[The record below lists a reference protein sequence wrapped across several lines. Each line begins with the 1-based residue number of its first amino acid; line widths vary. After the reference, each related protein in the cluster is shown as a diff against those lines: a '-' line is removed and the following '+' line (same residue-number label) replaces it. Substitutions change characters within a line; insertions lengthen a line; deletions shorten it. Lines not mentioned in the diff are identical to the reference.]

1 MFRTQSPR
9 HAGTSDMAPT
19 DLARRIHGVRLPL
32 VRLPENLIRLSQ
44 RKFADPIHWSQLG
57 IHRFDSPG
65 ARYGV
70 LYTGNRVET
79 VVLEVFG
86 DQWIKDRQVSLND
99 LKTYD
104 VCEIEVRRSFQVVD
118 ATGKHLNRLGTDA
131 NFFARTEYAVTQ
143 EWARALMTHP
153 RAPAGI
159 RYNSR
164 KNPRRI
170 NYALFGSPAARSA
183 VRLVKRYPL
192 LDYGR
197 LFRFLFQYDVE
208 VL

>member
-1 MFRTQSPR
+1 
-9 HAGTSDMAPT
+9 MAPT
-19 DLARRIHGVRLPL
+19 DLVRRIHGVRLPL

-44 RKFADPIHWSQLG
+44 RKFADPIHWSRLG
-57 IHRFDSPG
+57 IHRFDFPG

-70 LYTGNRVET
+70 LYTSNQVET
-79 VVLEVFG
+79 AILEVFG
-86 DQWIKDRQVSLND
+86 DQWMEDRQVSLND
-99 LKTYD
+99 LKTYE
-104 VCEIEVRRSFQVVD
+104 VCEIAVRRSLQVVD
-118 ATGKHLNRLGTDA
+118 ATGKNLNRLGLDA
-131 NFFARTEYAVTQ
+131 NFFATTEYAITQ
-143 EWARALMTHP
+143 EWANALMTHP
-153 RAPAGI
+153 QAPVGI

-170 NYALFGSPAARSA
+170 NYAVFGLPAAKSA

-197 LFRFLFQYDVE
+197 LFGFLFQYDVE

>member
-19 DLARRIHGVRLPL
+19 DLARRIHGDRLPL

-44 RKFADPIHWSQLG
+44 TKFADPIHWSQLG

-70 LYTGNRVET
+70 LYTSNRVET
-79 VVLEVFG
+79 AILEVFG
-86 DQWIKDRQVSLND
+86 DQWIEDRQVSLND

-118 ATGKHLNRLGTDA
+118 ATGKHLNRLRTDS
-131 NFFARTEYAVTQ
+131 NFFATTEYAVTQ

-170 NYALFGSPAARSA
+170 NYALFGSPAVRSA